1 MKKKLGIIGG
11 MGSHAASWLF
21 KKITDLSY
29 AEKDQEFIEVFLH
42 NNTAIPD
49 RTRAI
54 VYNEASPLP
63 ELLRSV
69 RILNNNEVDVAVM
82 ACLTAY
88 HFKPS
93 LAPVFNGYFA
103 DPIEFTV
110 ERLQEMFGSLDG
122 LSVGVVATTGT
133 LRSRIFQKALEPL
146 GAKVVCLEGD
156 DQERYFM
163 GPIYKPD
170 GVKSGKKSPE
180 AVRLFLHQIPLLQ
193 EKGADV
199 ILGACSEVP
208 LVLNEGNVKMPYVDV
223 FGLLAQKLVDTC
235 YEYI

>member
-1 MKKKLGIIGG
+1 MTKKLGIIGG

-21 KKITDLSY
+21 KRITDLSY
-29 AEKDQEFIEVFLH
+29 GEKDQEYIDVLLH

-54 VYNEASPLP
+54 VYNETSPLP

-69 RILNNNEVDVAVM
+69 KILNNNDVDVAVM

-88 HFKPS
+88 HFKSS

-110 ERLQEMFGSLDG
+110 ERLQEMFGDLDG
-122 LSVGVVATTGT
+122 LKVGVIASTGT

-146 GAKVVCLEGD
+146 GATVICLEGD
-156 DQERYFM
+156 EQERYFM

-170 GVKSGKKSPE
+170 GLKSGHASAE
-180 AVRLFLHQIPLLQ
+180 AIRLFAHQVPLLQ
-193 EKGADV
+193 DKGADV
-199 ILGACSEVP
+199 VIGACSEVP
-208 LVLNEGNVKMPYVDV
+208 LVLNEENVKMPYVDV
-223 FGLLAQKLVDTC
+223 FELLAQKVVDTC
-235 YEYI
+235 YQYI